1 MSMRVLM
8 PGRVALF
15 ALVLAV
21 PASAA
26 DLARPLP
33 VKAPP
38 PPVAF
43 SWTGC
48 YLGGYVG
55 GAGAGRDAVFTD
67 LGNSMFHAYAGGSA
81 RLADGTRVEG
91 THSWNVPLDSSVIAG
106 GTLGCNWQ
114 PVGSAFVLGI
124 EGEGGYMNLKGSAF
138 DPLISPT
145 LTVAAFRGT
154 PDVQGTAQAGSW
166 YAMATGRLGYAFD
179 HFLAFDHVLAY
190 VKGGAAFLPIRGSI
204 LDNCLNVA
212 AGCGNWVIP
221 TATSQTLTT
230 GTIGGG
236 LEWAFAPNWSIKAE
250 YMFIGLGDHSI
261 TSCGTSHSG
270 ATLAVTPGGDFCF
283 NHEFPG
289 IHTGKIGIN
298 FHFGP

>member
-1 MSMRVLM
+1 MSIRVLM
-8 PGRVALF
+8 LGRVALF
-15 ALVLAV
+15 ALVLAA

-26 DLARPLP
+26 DLARRPP
-33 VKAPP
+33 VAPP

-48 YLGGYVG
+48 YVGGYAG

-67 LGNSMFHAYAGGSA
+67 LGNTMFGAYAGGA
-81 RLADGTRVEG
+81 TTRPPIAG
-91 THSWNVPLDSSVIAG
+91 THNWDVPLDSSVIGG

-114 PVGSAFVLGI
+114 PVGSAFVLGV
-124 EGEGGYMNLKGSAF
+124 EGEGGYMKLKGSAF

-154 PDVQGTAQAGSW
+154 PDVLGSAQAGSW
-166 YAMATGRLGYAFD
+166 YAMATGRFGYAFD

-212 AGCGNWVIP
+212 GGCGNWVIS
-221 TATSQTLTT
+221 TGASETLAT

-236 LEWAFAPNWSIKAE
+236 LEWAFSRNWSLKAE
-250 YMFIGLGDHSI
+250 YMFVGLGNHSI

-270 ATLAVTPGGDFCF
+270 PSFAQLSVTPGGDFCF
-283 NHEFPG
+283 NHDFPG

>member
-1 MSMRVLM
+1 MLIRALM
-8 PGRVALF
+8 LGRLALF
-15 ALVLAV
+15 TFVLAA

-26 DLARPLP
+26 DLSRPPRAP
-33 VKAPP
+33 VVP

-48 YLGGYVG
+48 YVGGYLG
-55 GAGAGRDAVFTD
+55 GAGSGREAVFTD
-67 LGNSMFHAYAGGSA
+67 LGNSLFGAYAGGA
-81 RLADGTRVEG
+81 TTRPPIAG
-91 THSWNVPLDSSVIAG
+91 THMWDVPLDASAIGG

-114 PVGSAFVLGI
+114 PAGSAFVLGV
-124 EGEGGYMNLKGSAF
+124 EGEGGYLKLKGSAF

-154 PDVQGTAQAGSW
+154 PDVLGSAQEGGW

-179 HFLAFDHVLAY
+179 HVLAY
-190 VKGGAAFLPIRGSI
+190 VKGGAAFVPIRASI

-212 AGCGNWVIP
+212 AGCGNWVISTGASA
-221 TATSQTLTT
+221 TATT

-236 LEWAFAPNWSIKAE
+236 LEWAFAPNWSIKGE
-250 YMFIGLGDHSI
+250 YMFVGLGSHDI
-261 TSCGTSHSG
+261 VSCGTSHSG
-270 ATLAVTPGGDFCF
+270 AQLSVTPGGDFCF
-283 NHEFPG
+283 NHNFPG

>member
-1 MSMRVLM
+1 M
-8 PGRVALF
+8 PIFPVWIPGKSCAT
-15 ALVLAV
+15 
-21 PASAA
+21 A
-26 DLARPLP
+26 D
-33 VKAPP
+33 
-38 PPVAF
+38 
-43 SWTGC
+43 
-48 YLGGYVG
+48 
-55 GAGAGRDAVFTD
+55 DA
-67 LGNSMFHAYAGGSA
+67 
-81 RLADGTRVEG
+81 RVEG
-91 THSWNVPLDSSVIAG
+91 HVPIMGACDRRPG
-106 GTLGCNWQ
+106 GGAARVGAEHGVAEIRKDRLGCNWQ
-114 PVGSAFVLGI
+114 PVGSAFVLGV
-124 EGEGGYMNLKGSAF
+124 EGEGGYMKLKGSAF

-154 PDVQGTAQAGSW
+154 PDVLGSAQAGSW

-212 AGCGNWVIP
+212 AGCGNWVIS
-221 TATSQTLTT
+221 TATSETLAT